1 MSKRLKKNSSES
13 ESMCDTAVASM
24 EDAKGQDVK
33 VLDVRKLTDITDYM
47 IVATGTSDRHVK
59 TIADRILEFMLAKG
73 WKPLGV
79 EGEESRDWVL
89 VDFVDIV
96 VHIMRDKTRKHFDLE
111 SLWDETFVEL
121 SQTTD
126 SDPEA
131 KFVDNLT

>member
-1 MSKRLKKNSSES
+1 
-13 ESMCDTAVASM
+13 MCDTAVASM